1 MYRILIIAF
10 LGILTLSCSDN
21 KMEKKG
27 FQVSEINED
36 ENGQK
41 IIGLNIDSLK
51 T

>member
-1 MYRILIIAF
+1 
-10 LGILTLSCSDN
+10 
-21 KMEKKG
+21 MEKKG
-27 FQVSEINED
+27 FQVSEITED